1 MAEMFF
7 DGFIWVYDQVDVLN
21 IVVGATKIVMAF
33 PLGFSILFMLVQ
45 VNITIH
51 HELTKCISQ
60 TFFSKKF
67 QHWVEKME
75 KLT

>member
-51 HELTKCISQ
+51 HVYLTNI
-60 TFFSKKF
+60 FFKKIPT
-67 QHWVEKME
+67 
-75 KLT
+75 LG